1 MNKTFLHL
9 RTRTLFS
16 CMALSVLFM
25 ACAPPAPTVQ
35 IVNTPTQ
42 MSKPIT
48 IQTQTETP
56 TPPTVTQPS
65 SLVFPHITGDAGN
78 FALLAG
84 ETITFTWENAP
95 TGADKYEF
103 VLVPLNMEPSFV
115 LGIDF
120 DDSDGV
126 AVSWTIPEHIAAE
139 LHAAAYFPD
148 DRKIELSFAPMI
160 YSGDFPPAGVCSLI
174 ARNHPVEVYRLPDR
188 TAEKFALLYP
198 SVYAHVLEI
207 APNGWYRIDASAA
220 ELYTPPLGILP
231 DTGFRDVAVSV
242 AMNFELSPASGD
254 GWVNSDKGVLLTG
267 TCPPEGG

>member
-1 MNKTFLHL
+1 MNKTFLYL

-25 ACAPPAPTVQ
+25 ACAPPTPTVQ

-48 IQTQTETP
+48 IQTQTDTP
-56 TPPTVTQPS
+56 TPPTVTEPS

-78 FALLAG
+78 FALLTG
-84 ETITFTWENAP
+84 ETITFTWKNAP

-103 VLVPLNMEPSFV
+103 VLVPLNKEPSLV

-139 LHAAAYFPD
+139 LHATAYFPD
-148 DRKIELSFAPMI
+148 DRKIELSFAPTI
-160 YSGDFPPAGVCSLI
+160 YSGGFPPTGVCSLI
-174 ARNHPVEVYRLPDR
+174 ARNQPVEVYRLPDR
-188 TAEKFALLYP
+188 TAEIFALLHP
-198 SVYAHVLEI
+198 AVYAHVLEI
-207 APNGWYRIDASAA
+207 APNDWYRIDASAA
-220 ELYTPPLGILP
+220 ELYTPFRGVLP
-231 DTGFRDVAVSV
+231 DTGFRDVAISV
-242 AMNFELSPASGD
+242 AMNSYLSPANGD
-254 GWVNSDKGVLLTG
+254 GWVNSDKGVLLIG
-267 TCPPEGG
+267 SCPP

>member
-25 ACAPPAPTVQ
+25 ACAPPAPTAQ

-42 MSKPIT
+42 TSKPIT
-48 IQTQTETP
+48 IQTQIETP
-56 TPPTVTQPS
+56 PPPTVTQPS
-65 SLVFPHITGDAGN
+65 ALVFPHITGDAGN

-188 TAEKFALLYP
+188 TAEIFALLYP
-198 SVYAHVLEI
+198 SVYAQVLEA
-207 APNGWYRIDASAA
+207 APDGWYRIDASAA
-220 ELYTPPLGILP
+220 ELYTPPLSISTNTDFL
-231 DTGFRDVAVSV
+231 DVTVSLV
-242 AMNFELSPASGD
+242 KNFSLSPASGD
-254 GWVNSDKGVLLTG
+254 GWVNSDKGVLLIG
-267 TCPPEGG
+267 SCPP

>member
-1 MNKTFLHL
+1 
-9 RTRTLFS
+9 
-16 CMALSVLFM
+16 MALSVLFM

-42 MSKPIT
+42 MPKPIT

-56 TPPTVTQPS
+56 TPPTVTEPS

-103 VLVPLNMEPSFV
+103 VLVPLNKEPSFV

-126 AVSWTIPEHIAAE
+126 AVSWTIP
-139 LHAAAYFPD
+139 
-148 DRKIELSFAPMI
+148 
-160 YSGDFPPAGVCSLI
+160 
-174 ARNHPVEVYRLPDR
+174 
-188 TAEKFALLYP
+188 
-198 SVYAHVLEI
+198 
-207 APNGWYRIDASAA
+207 
-220 ELYTPPLGILP
+220 
-231 DTGFRDVAVSV
+231 
-242 AMNFELSPASGD
+242 
-254 GWVNSDKGVLLTG
+254 
-267 TCPPEGG
+267 

>member
-1 MNKTFLHL
+1 VNKTFIHL
-9 RTRTLFS
+9 RTGILYSFT
-16 CMALSVLFM
+16 ALSALFV
-25 ACAPPAPTVQ
+25 ACARPAPTAQ

-42 MSKPIT
+42 TSEPIT

-103 VLVPLNMEPSFV
+103 VLAPLNKEPSFV

-139 LHAAAYFPD
+139 LHATAYFPD

-188 TAEKFALLYP
+188 TAEIFALLYP
-198 SVYAHVLEI
+198 SAYAHVLEI

-220 ELYTPPLGILP
+220 ELYTPSRGVLP

-254 GWVNSDKGVLLTG
+254 GWVNSDKGVLLIG
-267 TCPPEGG
+267 SCPP

>member
-9 RTRTLFS
+9 RIRTLFS
-16 CMALSVLFM
+16 FMALSVLFM
-25 ACAPPAPTVQ
+25 ACVRPAPTIQ

-42 MSKPIT
+42 TAKPTT

-56 TPPTVTQPS
+56 TPPTVTQSS

-103 VLVPLNMEPSFV
+103 VLVPLNKEPSFL

-139 LHAAAYFPD
+139 LHATAFFPD
-148 DRKIELSFAPMI
+148 DRKIELSFAPTI

-174 ARNHPVEVYRLPDR
+174 ARNQPVEVYRLPDR
-188 TAEKFALLYP
+188 TAEIFALLHP
-198 SVYAHVLEI
+198 TVYAHVLEI

-220 ELYTPPLGILP
+220 ELFTPPLGILP
-231 DTGFRDVAVSV
+231 DTGFGDVAVRV
-242 AMNFELSPASGD
+242 AMNSDLSPASGD
-254 GWVNSDKGVLLTG
+254 GWVNSDKGVLLIG
-267 TCPPEGG
+267 SCPPESG

>member
-1 MNKTFLHL
+1 MNKTFIHL
-9 RTRTLFS
+9 RTGILFS
-16 CMALSVLFM
+16 FIALSALFM
-25 ACAPPAPTVQ
+25 ACARLAPTAQ

-42 MSKPIT
+42 TSEPAT

-56 TPPTVTQPS
+56 TPPTITQPS

-103 VLVPLNMEPSFV
+103 VLAPLNKEPSFV

-139 LHAAAYFPD
+139 LHATAYFPD
-148 DRKIELSFAPMI
+148 DRKIELSFAPTI

-174 ARNHPVEVYRLPDR
+174 ARNQPVEVYRLPDR
-188 TAEKFALLYP
+188 TAEIFALLHP

-220 ELYTPPLGILP
+220 ELYTPSRGILP

-242 AMNFELSPASGD
+242 AMNFDLSPASGD
-254 GWVNSDKGVLLTG
+254 GWVNSDKGVLLIG
-267 TCPPEGG
+267 SCPP